1 MKKVLVAMSGGVDS
15 SVAAFLLKQAGYD
28 VTGVTMCL
36 GMQKEEGEA
45 ACCGKDAIDDAR
57 TVCDKIRI
65 PHHVIDFAA
74 MFERHVIER
83 FIGEYNMGRTPN
95 PCVECNGSLKFGRL
109 LEMTREMG
117 FEYLA
122 TGHYARIIQNEKG
135 YSLMKAKD
143 ITKDQSYFL
152 YPIKKDDLGAI
163 LFPVGD
169 YLKNDVRRIAEE
181 AKLVVAEKAESQD
194 ICFIGKG
201 GLEKFFIDSGGLVK
215 PGPIVDKSGKE
226 VGTHKG
232 IVFYTIG
239 QRHGMGISS
248 KVPLYVSAINAE
260 KNEIVAGTREDIYSS
275 SLSVVDINML
285 VDTMPE
291 SGSGKIRYRKKESP
305 CHLSYVDGKIEV
317 EFDGPQ
323 ESVTPGQ
330 SFVLYQGDQVMG
342 GGIIN
347 EVIKGTIN

>member
-1 MKKVLVAMSGGVDS
+1 MKVLVAMSGGVDS
-15 SVAAFLLKQAGYD
+15 SVAAYLLKQAGYD

-36 GMQKEEGEA
+36 GMQKEEDEA

-57 TVCDKIRI
+57 AVCDKIRI

-83 FIGEYNMGRTPN
+83 FVSEYNSGRTPN
-95 PCVECNGSLKFGRL
+95 PCVECNRFLKFGRL
-109 LEMTREMG
+109 LEMAHEMG
-117 FEYLA
+117 FDYLA
-122 TGHYARIIQNEKG
+122 TGHYARITQNENS

-143 ITKDQSYFL
+143 MAKDQSYFL
-152 YPIKKDDLGAI
+152 YPIRKNDLGSI

-169 YLKNDVRRIAEE
+169 YLKNEVRRIAEE
-181 AKLVVAEKAESQD
+181 AKLIVAEKAESQD
-194 ICFIGKG
+194 ICFIGNE
-201 GLEKFFIDSGGLVK
+201 GLERFFNDRGGLVK
-215 PGPIVDKSGKE
+215 PGPIVDKNGKE

-260 KNEIVAGTREDIYSS
+260 KNEIVVGTREDIYSS
-275 SLSVVDINML
+275 ALSVVDVNML
-285 VDTMPE
+285 VDTMPL
-291 SGSGKIRYRKKESP
+291 SGNGKIRYRKKESP

-317 EFDGPQ
+317 EFDDPQ

-330 SFVLYQGDQVMG
+330 SFVLYQGDQVLG

-347 EVIKGTIN
+347 EIKKEQ